1 MTGTLCVAA
10 DPLDFNRV
18 VPRVQLMKIYRQL
31 GRRAVV
37 IKKDS

>member
-1 MTGTLCVAA
+1 MTRTLWWQTRWILTVWY
-10 DPLDFNRV
+10 RV
-18 VPRVQLMKIYRQL
+18 SSFMKIYRQL